1 MKKNINLPNIISAIR
16 LFIIFPVLL
25 FLAFANRPEAFAW
38 LMLFSLITDLADG
51 FIARRFNM
59 VTEFGSRL
67 DSIADIGNYIA
78 ALTGILVMYW
88 GDVSRHSMGF
98 SVLFGL
104 YFIELFVMLYKFRK
118 HIGLHLYIVK
128 FTGYMHGFFLLT
140 WLFFGFNETLY
151 IVSMILGYYSF
162 TEEIVLLIMLKKPD
176 HDLKSLYWVLLQ
188 RKDLYK
194 D

>member
-1 MKKNINLPNIISAIR
+1 MKKHINIPNIISAAR
-16 LFIIFPVLL
+16 LVIIFPVLIC
-25 FLAFANRPEAFAW
+25 LAFANEPKWFAW
-38 LMLFSLITDLADG
+38 FMLLSLFTDLADG

-88 GDVSRHSMGF
+88 EDVSRHSLGF

-104 YFIELFVMLYKFRK
+104 YFVELFLMIYKFRK

-128 FTGYMHGFFLLT
+128 FTGYLHGFFLLT

-151 IVSMILGYYSF
+151 MASMILGYYSF
-162 TEEIVLLIMLKKPD
+162 TEEIVLLILLKKPD
-176 HDLKSLYWVLLQ
+176 HDLRSLYWVVAR
-188 RKDLYK
+188 RKDLWK
-194 D
+194 V